1 MGRYERKHRYV
12 DVSILPILPDIVHET
27 VIRDTETDETGR
39 GLDRG
44 SRRES
49 EQKAWD
55 NLHKDR

>member
-12 DVSILPILPDIVHET
+12 YVSILPILPDVVHET
-27 VIRDTETDETGR
+27 VIRDTDTGETGR
-39 GLDRG
+39 GLDRE